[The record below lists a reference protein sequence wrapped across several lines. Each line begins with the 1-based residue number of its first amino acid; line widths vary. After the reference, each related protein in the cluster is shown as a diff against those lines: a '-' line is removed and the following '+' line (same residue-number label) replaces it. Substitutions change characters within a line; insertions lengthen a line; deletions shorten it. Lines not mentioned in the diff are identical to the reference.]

1 MDDPSTNF
9 FFTNLFKFNSP
20 TTTNF
25 LHYPSSSSNPPPPP
39 PPPPSPPPPNF
50 FPTFHHHAPP
60 PSSPPLRQALPLLS
74 LSPTRS
80 SSQEKNNKEEEKE
93 ETLMRVALHIGLPS
107 PRVEEEEEIEEEEDE
122 EIEEEEEELED
133 QEEEE
138 VAISGLCLS
147 NSRLNKGQY
156 WIPTPSQI
164 LIGPT
169 QFSCPVCYKTFN
181 RYNNMQM
188 HMWGH
193 GSQYRR
199 GPESLRGTQPTG
211 MLRLPC
217 YCCSPGCRNN
227 IDHPRAK
234 PLKDFRTLQT
244 HYKRKHGIKPFMC
257 RKCGKAFAVR
267 GDWRTHEKNC
277 GKLWYCICGS
287 DFKHKRSLKDHIKAF
302 GNGHAAY
309 NHTNNN
315 NANNNNNPDHRRHH
329 HRHHRL
335 HGFDEEDDHAYSEVE
350 QDHD

>member
-1 MDDPSTNF
+1 MADYPYSSNF
-9 FFTNLFKFNSP
+9 SGLSKFNP
-20 TTTNF
+20 
-25 LHYPSSSSNPPPPP
+25 LHRHHEPPPQPPPHPSQPPPPYAHNFFLNQTHSFYFLTDQQNLNTR
-39 PPPPSPPPPNF
+39 PPSPP
-50 FPTFHHHAPP
+50 
-60 PSSPPLRQALPLLS
+60 LREALPLLS
-74 LSPTRS
+74 RLSPTN
-80 SSQEKNNKEEEKE
+80 QHHDPEDQQQQHLHEDHHHFEDQQDEEDGDGEDDE
-93 ETLMRVALHIGLPS
+93 SVTVALHIGLPNPS
-107 PRVEEEEEIEEEEDE
+107 DSEMASV
-122 EIEEEEEELED
+122 
-133 QEEEE
+133 
-138 VAISGLCLS
+138 LS
-147 NSRLNKGQY
+147 AAANSSSSEMSNDSAGYPMTCRLNKGQY

-193 GSQYRR
+193 GSQYRK

-217 YCCSPGCRNN
+217 YCCTPGCRNN

-244 HYKRKHGIKPFMC
+244 HYKRKHGIKHFMC

-309 NHTNNN
+309 
-315 NANNNNNPDHRRHH
+315 
-329 HRHHRL
+329 
-335 HGFDEEDDHAYSEVE
+335 GFNGFEEEDEPASEVE
-350 QDHD
+350 QDNESMQQ